1 MRKKFVTFLSAP
13 IQMNALFIWYSLA
26 FFEHHYVIKAAIFD
40 MDGLLIDSERI
51 IMQACIIAAKQV
63 GITYT
68 QAEYVELIGRAG
80 PDSTRIMVEQLGGM
94 NNFNLVMQG
103 LDALLAEDN
112 HTFPLKNGVLPLLKH
127 YQSNN
132 VICSVASSS
141 PIHHISHRLSQVGVF
156 DYFSHIT
163 SGQEVARGKPNPDI
177 YILAIEKLGI
187 SPEECIAFEDSEN
200 GARAAIAAGLKV
212 VVVPDLKQPSD
223 YVREHSHQV
232 VASLSDW
239 LI

>member
-1 MRKKFVTFLSAP
+1 
-13 IQMNALFIWYSLA
+13 MNSNGGLVYMLQSR
-26 FFEHHYVIKAAIFD
+26 FFEHRYVIKAAIFD

-80 PDSTRIMVEQLGGM
+80 PDSTRIMIEQLGGVE
-94 NNFNLVMQG
+94 NFNQVMQG
-103 LDALLAEDN
+103 LDAQLAQHN

-141 PIHHISHRLSQVGVF
+141 PTHHITHRLSRVGVV

-163 SGQEVARGKPNPDI
+163 SGQEVAHGKPNPDI
-177 YILAIEKLGI
+177 YLLAVEKLGLEV
-187 SPEECIAFEDSEN
+187 EECIAFEDSEN

-223 YVREHSHQV
+223 YVRENCHQV
-232 VASLSDW
+232 VASLEYW

>member
-1 MRKKFVTFLSAP
+1 VKKGV
-13 IQMNALFIWYSLA
+13 NAAGF
-26 FFEHHYVIKAAIFD
+26 KAAIFD

-51 IMQACIIAAKQV
+51 IMQACIVAAKQV

-68 QAEYVELIGRAG
+68 QAEYVELIGRSG
-80 PDSTRIMVEQLGGM
+80 PDSTRIMVEQLGGVQ
-94 NNFNLVMQG
+94 NFNQVMQG
-103 LDALLAEDN
+103 LDMQLAQHN
-112 HTFPLKNGVLPLLKH
+112 HTFPLKQGVLPLLKH

-141 PIHHISHRLSQVGVF
+141 PAHHITHRLSNVAML
-156 DYFSHIT
+156 DYFRHIT
-163 SGQEVARGKPNPDI
+163 SGQEVVNGKPSPDI
-177 YILAIEKLGI
+177 YLLAIKKMGLNAEQ
-187 SPEECIAFEDSEN
+187 CIAFEDSEN

-223 YVREHSHQV
+223 YVKENCHQV
-232 VASLSDW
+232 VASLEDW

>member
-1 MRKKFVTFLSAP
+1 VKKGVNTAGF
-13 IQMNALFIWYSLA
+13 
-26 FFEHHYVIKAAIFD
+26 KAAIFD

-51 IMQACIIAAKQV
+51 IMQACIIAAQQV

-94 NNFNLVMQG
+94 QNFNQVMHV
-103 LDALLAEDN
+103 LDIMLAEHN
-112 HTFPLKNGVLPLLKH
+112 HTFPLKQGVLPLLKH

-132 VICSVASSS
+132 VICTVASSS
-141 PIHHISHRLSQVGVF
+141 PVHHITHRLSHVDVL

-163 SGQEVARGKPNPDI
+163 SGQEVTRGKPNPDI
-177 YILAIEKLGI
+177 YLLAIKKLGI
-187 SPEECIAFEDSEN
+187 KADECIAFEDSEN
-200 GARAAIAAGLKV
+200 GAIAAIAAGLEV

-223 YVREHSHQV
+223 YVRENCHQI
-232 VASLSDW
+232 VASLEDW